1 MQQIA
6 LTALGLYVVVLLRA
20 GGTYALGRLAAS
32 GVRRSRI
39 GERIPAA
46 KLRRVETTIARW
58 GAPVVAASFLTVG
71 FQTAANFTAGTLRM
85 PLTRYIPALAIGGV
99 AWALIYATVGVG
111 IWELVSRLIAEN
123 PAVGWPIVVALL
135 LAVAVGVVLLV
146 RRSRRQPT
154 DPDAVDGP
162 EAGPADETAA

>member
-39 GERIPAA
+39 GDRIPAA

-99 AWALIYATVGVG
+99 AWALIYATVGIG
-111 IWELVSRLIAEN
+111 IWELASRLITQN
-123 PAVGWPIVVALL
+123 PTVGWPVVGLLIALVAMGVALL
-135 LAVAVGVVLLV
+135 I
-146 RRSRRQPT
+146 RRSRRRPVDSEDDPAAT
-154 DPDAVDGP
+154 DDAVV
-162 EAGPADETAA
+162 